1 MSETAK
7 TRSRKSATKPALE
20 GSDQQTVAENTP
32 VPAAQAEP
40 EQVANPE
47 PPQAMPEPQASA
59 DEQKSEQNAQMTG
72 SQTDRQLPEV
82 NVNAPMP
89 QVKTPKGTVLGA
101 FLVSA
106 KSEQG
111 FWRAGIKF
119 ERSKKTLLVVCEL
132 GIESGVTVDASDV
145 EFDEMLFVD
154 KSSAERIYREP
165 NLSVKAIDL

>member
-7 TRSRKSATKPALE
+7 TRIRKSATKPAVE

-59 DEQKSEQNAQMTG
+59 QDAQMTG

>member
-7 TRSRKSATKPALE
+7 TRSRKSATKPAVE
-20 GSDQQTVAENTP
+20 GSDQQAVAENTP

-40 EQVANPE
+40 EQAVNPE
-47 PPQAMPEPQASA
+47 PQETS
-59 DEQKSEQNAQMTG
+59 
-72 SQTDRQLPEV
+72 
-82 NVNAPMP
+82 
-89 QVKTPKGTVLGA
+89 KGTVLGA

-132 GIESGVTVDASDV
+132 DIASGATVDASDV

-154 KSSAERIYREP
+154 KASAERIYREP

>member
-7 TRSRKSATKPALE
+7 TRSRKSATKPAVE

-40 EQVANPE
+40 EQ
-47 PPQAMPEPQASA
+47 
-59 DEQKSEQNAQMTG
+59 DAQMTG

-145 EFDEMLFVD
+145 EFDEMLFID